1 MCWKKRMTKI
11 IKLSVIIPAYNV
23 EKWIGTCMDSLLN
36 QTFQDIE
43 IIVIDDG
50 SIDKTGEIL
59 DEYSLRYDQINVIH
73 QKNQGLINVR
83 ETGIKLAKGEF
94 IGFIDGDDCVN
105 SVMYQKLIK
114 NAEKY
119 EADISQCGMLYC
131 FYDGRKKPMYGTE
144 DIHIYDNFEGQKE
157 LLEGRKIEPS
167 LCNKIYKKEILIN
180 SCLDKSILNNEDL
193 LRNFVL
199 FKRAKRSVLED
210 FCGYEYWRREDSMSN
225 NSRQIFIWNNIIKAR
240 KLILNNAAEDI
251 KIYARKSY
259 LTAVIGGYNSVMTL
273 KETESRHFQKKCRA
287 VLKKNKKYLHKLEKK
302 AYVMSVFILYLP
314 NIYKLL
320 RKK

>member
-1 MCWKKRMTKI
+1 MCWEKRMNKI

-23 EKWIGTCMDSLLN
+23 EKWIGRCLDSVLN

-199 FKRAKRSVLED
+199 FKRAKRSVVED

>member
-1 MCWKKRMTKI
+1 MNKI

-23 EKWIGTCMDSLLN
+23 EKWIGRCLDSVLN

-144 DIHIYDNFEGQKE
+144 NIHIYDNFEGQKE

>member
-1 MCWKKRMTKI
+1 M
-11 IKLSVIIPAYNV
+11 
-23 EKWIGTCMDSLLN
+23 
-36 QTFQDIE
+36 
-43 IIVIDDG
+43 
-50 SIDKTGEIL
+50 
-59 DEYSLRYDQINVIH
+59 
-73 QKNQGLINVR
+73 
-83 ETGIKLAKGEF
+83 
-94 IGFIDGDDCVN
+94 
-105 SVMYQKLIK
+105 
-114 NAEKY
+114 
-119 EADISQCGMLYC
+119 
-131 FYDGRKKPMYGTE
+131 
-144 DIHIYDNFEGQKE
+144 
-157 LLEGRKIEPS
+157 
-167 LCNKIYKKEILIN
+167 
-180 SCLDKSILNNEDL
+180 DKSILNNEDL

>member
-1 MCWKKRMTKI
+1 MNKI

-23 EKWIGTCMDSLLN
+23 EKWIGRCLDSVLN

-144 DIHIYDNFEGQKE
+144 DINIYDNFEGQKE

>member
-1 MCWKKRMTKI
+1 MNKI

-23 EKWIGTCMDSLLN
+23 EKWIGRCLDSVLN

-273 KETESRHFQKKCRA
+273 KETESRHFQKKCRV

>member
-1 MCWKKRMTKI
+1 MCWEKRMNEI

-23 EKWIGTCMDSLLN
+23 EKWIGRCLDSVLN

>member
-1 MCWKKRMTKI
+1 MNKI

-23 EKWIGTCMDSLLN
+23 EKWIGRCLDSVLN

-240 KLILNNAAEDI
+240 KLILNNAVEDI

>member
-1 MCWKKRMTKI
+1 MNKI

-23 EKWIGTCMDSLLN
+23 EKWIGRCLDSVLN

>member
-1 MCWKKRMTKI
+1 MCWEKRMNKI

-23 EKWIGTCMDSLLN
+23 EKWIGRCLDSVLN

-273 KETESRHFQKKCRA
+273 KETEARHFQKKCRA

-302 AYVMSVFILYLP
+302 AYAMSVFILYLP

>member
-1 MCWKKRMTKI
+1 MNKI

-23 EKWIGTCMDSLLN
+23 EKWIGRCLDSVLN

-314 NIYKLL
+314 NIYKLF

>member
-1 MCWKKRMTKI
+1 MNKI

-23 EKWIGTCMDSLLN
+23 EKWIGRCLDSVLN

-259 LTAVIGGYNSVMTL
+259 LTALIGGYNSVMTL